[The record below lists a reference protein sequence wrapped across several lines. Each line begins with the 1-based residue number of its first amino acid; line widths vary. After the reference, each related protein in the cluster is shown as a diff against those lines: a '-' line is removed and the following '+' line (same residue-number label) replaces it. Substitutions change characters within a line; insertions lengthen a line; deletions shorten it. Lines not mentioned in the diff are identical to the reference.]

1 LCLRTL
7 TPTRVQAQFVAF
19 SRDRRAA
26 LAAAAALQRQ
36 RREQREAAAAKA
48 AAHAPFTEVRV
59 PVLSL
64 PPQAIALTTMR
75 QFSSAY
81 PLRMNIPPPPEEF
94 VLGELPP
101 RPPPPP
107 ALPSRPAL
115 PSLWLVNAPPFI
127 SPPPPPAP
135 SHHER
140 KRAQRMQAAEQAR
153 LRGGQ
158 QRDEARDG
166 LGRRSLLVVAGERL
180 DAAAGDD
187 AVADARIDA
196 CCVPDP
202 DVEEEDP
209 LCSAD
214 RCVH

>member
-1 LCLRTL
+1 VSLRML
-7 TPTRVQAQFVAF
+7 TRTRVQARFVAF
-19 SRDRRAA
+19 SRERQAA
-26 LAAAAALQRQ
+26 LAAAAELQRQ

-48 AAHAPFTEVRV
+48 AARAPFAEVRV

-75 QFSSAY
+75 QFSSAC
-81 PLRMNIPPPPEEF
+81 PLRTNLPPPPEEY

-135 SHHER
+135 SHHEM
-140 KRAQRMQAAEQAR
+140 KRAQRMQAVEQAR
-153 LRGGQ
+153 LRGGEQ
-158 QRDEARDG
+158 TGEAGDG
-166 LGRRSLLVVAGERL
+166 LGRRSLLVVAGDRM
-180 DAAAGDD
+180 DAAAGDECGCGR
-187 AVADARIDA
+187 ADG
-196 CCVPDP
+196 CV
-202 DVEEEDP
+202 
-209 LCSAD
+209 LRA
-214 RCVH
+214 